1 MVLIKF
7 AGADEDRLTPTREVV
22 EAMAAYNERLVKAG
36 IMLDGGGLRPSAEGI
51 QVVFEGGTTSVVD
64 GPFTE
69 SKEVVGGYW
78 LWQVDSVEEAVEW
91 ARQCPDSPDTGVRSV
106 LEIRP
111 HVEPEDFAAE
121 YTPERRGR
129 ETRMTAAVPARHGRG

>member
-1 MVLIKF
+1 MKVMVLIKF
-7 AGADEDRLTPTREVV
+7 AGADEHRLTPTREVIA
-22 EAMAAYNERLVKAG
+22 AMADYNERLVKAG
-36 IMLDGGGLRPSAEGI
+36 IMLDGGGLRPSADGV

-69 SKEVVGGYW
+69 SKEVIGGYW
-78 LWQVDSVEEAVEW
+78 LWQVGSVEEAVEW

-111 HVEPEDFAAE
+111 YIEPGDFADE
-121 YTPERRGR
+121 YTPEVRAQHARG
-129 ETRMTAAVPARHGRG
+129 